1 MDPISALSEMRSAE
15 IAAIFAIRALK
26 AANMQQKATLS
37 LLTEALESAQTT
49 DEQNR
54 GDHIDLYA

>member
-15 IAAIFAIRALK
+15 IAAILAIRALK
-26 AANMQQKATLS
+26 GANMQQKAILS
-37 LLTEALESAQTT
+37 LLTEAVESAQTT
-49 DEQNR
+49 DDQTR